1 MSVRL
6 AWLTDL
12 HLDFLSEPE
21 LEAFLVR
28 VKNRGADALLV
39 GGDVSHAIRLRTDLL
54 RLHKT
59 TGKPVYFVLGNH
71 DYYGSSIRWVNAE
84 VLDVCAT
91 CPDLHWLS
99 DSGVVELSP
108 VAGLIGDGGWGDLRL
123 GDVDRAVALN
133 DEYHIDELK
142 VAGRELL
149 RERLQALAGQSA
161 SHIRRVLAEAVAR
174 YEEVI
179 LLTHVPPFREACWHD
194 GVISGDEWLP
204 RFTCAAVGDAVR
216 EIMAD
221 HPDRRL
227 TVYCGHSHG
236 DGYAEIDGNI
246 FVWTG
251 GAEYGA
257 PKVQRVI
264 EV

>member
-1 MSVRL
+1 MR
-6 AWLTDL
+6 
-12 HLDFLSEPE
+12 F
-21 LEAFLVR
+21 
-28 VKNRGADALLV
+28 
-39 GGDVSHAIRLRTDLL
+39 
-54 RLHKT
+54 
-59 TGKPVYFVLGNH
+59 
-71 DYYGSSIRWVNAE
+71 
-84 VLDVCAT
+84 
-91 CPDLHWLS
+91 
-99 DSGVVELSP
+99 
-108 VAGLIGDGGWGDLRL
+108 

-142 VAGRELL
+142 VASRTLL
-149 RERLQALAGQSA
+149 MERLQQLAGRSA
-161 SHIRRVLAEAVAR
+161 SHIRRVLTDAVAR

-179 LLTHVPPFREACWHD
+179 LLTHVPPFREACWHE
-194 GVISGDEWLP
+194 GVISDDEWLP

-236 DGYAEIDGNI
+236 EGYAEIDGNV

>member
-1 MSVRL
+1 VSVRL

-12 HLDFLSEPE
+12 HLDFLSAQE
-21 LEAFLVR
+21 LEAFLLRVR
-28 VKNRGADALLV
+28 NRGAGALLV
-39 GGDVSHAIRLRTDLL
+39 GGDISHAARLRADLL
-54 RLHKT
+54 RLREAA
-59 TGKPVYFVLGNH
+59 GKPVYFVLGNH
-71 DYYGSSIRWVNAE
+71 DYYGSSIHWVHAE
-84 VLDVCAT
+84 VLDLCET
-91 CPDLHWLS
+91 YPDLHWLS
-99 DSGVVELSP
+99 DSDVVELSP
-108 VAGLIGDGGWGDLRL
+108 AAALIGDGGWGDMRF

-142 VAGRELL
+142 VASRTLL
-149 RERLQALAGQSA
+149 MERLQQLAGWSA
-161 SHIRRVLAEAVAR
+161 SHIRRVLTDAVAR

-179 LLTHVPPFREACWHD
+179 LLTHVPPFREACWHE
-194 GVISGDEWLP
+194 GMISDDEWLP

-236 DGYAEIDGNI
+236 EGYAEIDGNI